1 MCPHCSQKHCRR
13 TLGEG
18 KSLTPQRSIRYGS
31 LEDRN
36 INKMLKETDEEDLAC
51 KISDEIK
58 ESIRAINVIF
68 ELRLCGF

>member
-1 MCPHCSQKHCRR
+1 M
-13 TLGEG
+13 
-18 KSLTPQRSIRYGS
+18 TPQRSIRHGS

-36 INKMLKETDEEDLAC
+36 NNKMLKETDEEDLAC